1 MGCGRGLSEVDDTAT
16 AAAATFPAAMA
27 TFTPRA
33 ASFHN
38 TQHPRLD
45 FFFFL
50 NLFFFS
56 AFSQILLL
64 DGAAEE
70 RQERGGKEGMTH
82 SNGCQ
87 TQTAAVR
94 T

>member
-16 AAAATFPAAMA
+16 AAAAATFPAAMA

-45 FFFFL
+45 L
-50 NLFFFS
+50 ENLFFFLCFFTDS
-56 AFSQILLL
+56 IIGWCS
-64 DGAAEE
+64 
-70 RQERGGKEGMTH
+70 
-82 SNGCQ
+82 
-87 TQTAAVR
+87 
-94 T
+94 